1 MNLIKKIFTNAIL
14 IFENFNTNT
23 MTHLKEGDKAP
34 DFSGVNEQGEP
45 VSLADFKG
53 KKLVLFFYPKADTPG
68 CTAEA
73 CSLRDSFGELRE
85 KGYELLGVSADS
97 ARKQG
102 NFKKK
107 YNLPFPLLADTERK
121 AIDAYGVWGPKQ
133 MFGKTF
139 EGINRTTFV
148 IDGNGI
154 IKKVITKVE
163 TGNHAEQILDG
174 VE

>member
-85 KGYELLGVSADS
+85 KDMNYWA
-97 ARKQG
+97 
-102 NFKKK
+102 
-107 YNLPFPLLADTERK
+107 
-121 AIDAYGVWGPKQ
+121 
-133 MFGKTF
+133 
-139 EGINRTTFV
+139 
-148 IDGNGI
+148 
-154 IKKVITKVE
+154 
-163 TGNHAEQILDG
+163 
-174 VE
+174 